1 MADLSMLTNQ
11 PLVSP
16 LPQGEAI
23 EPEVIEETQ
32 EQPPSSRKA
41 RRDAQSDLQREQREA
56 EIAVQQAFTDQRLKE
71 VGYTVTLD
79 DIYNS
84 PTLQKL
90 GVQSG
95 DRYKDGE
102 LVRIFSKDEDEM
114 EIDRVISQ
122 EDIDGSPTLQN
133 TNAEVGD
140 LIIIKDGE
148 KQFLSRGK
156 ENQSRQA
163 IHEFIKNPN
172 YINNATSFM
181 EALAPIPEYAM
192 AYSAPV
198 GYTGGSPEDLI
209 TVEDKYGEDI
219 SKLPFNERRL
229 AVKRRKERMVQRLS
243 GPMFNYDPES
253 TGAMVGAISKAV
265 IDPINLIPAAS
276 TVKGGIMLGTAIAGF
291 GSVADDFVASES
303 GEVDLT
309 KAGLSAAA
317 GGVLSGVF
325 VKGAKVLVDRGAKK
339 TVRNAQIIV
348 DRGIREGKN
357 PFNPNAILEEA
368 GVDLNKLGAAQQRL
382 NVKLEVSPQKIA
394 DKQLE
399 ETIVNDSAVGRFTN
413 SKVDK
418 ILGVLSTRI
427 KAISE
432 PVFGRLRKFELDTN
446 LRTQQ
451 VMQDASGFVK
461 GLSKLPE
468 ATKTSV
474 ARLLYNE
481 DFDAARELMGRGLA
495 DEFDMSV
502 LPMLSTLGDD
512 LLESGHSFQKID
524 NYFPRLV
531 KDLKGLQ
538 DSLGVEQKGLIG
550 RAQRQYAAHKKISV
564 AKITDAE
571 NAEIIDKLVRGYS
584 FAPKDGK
591 PAFARNRK
599 LTLSDDQ
606 MQYYGSP
613 EESLSIYLR
622 RAVNDLEKRKFLGKY
637 KTNNS
642 ETGLVD
648 MDNSIGNYVAAETKA
663 GRIRQEDEVELI
675 EMLKSRFIGGEQ
687 SPNAVFATIRDLGY
701 MGTIANPISAL
712 TQLGDLGTSGA
723 LHGFR
728 NTIGSLFGSKNWTLV
743 DLAVNEVS
751 KELSQ
756 AGARGTAK
764 VLDNLMGKAGFKY
777 MDRLGKETIINAAYK
792 NASKLAK
799 TAKGREELLKKF
811 GKTYGDETKA
821 LLKDLEEGNRSGTV
835 RQFLF
840 NELSD
845 AQPISLSEFP
855 QAYLDS
861 PNGRILYM
869 LKSFTLKQIDIVRR
883 NVVQEY
889 AKGNKKEA
897 IKNATLLAGYLSVA
911 NTGTQITK
919 DLVLGREVKAE
930 DIPDRAM
937 WSLLGVYGMNQ
948 YTVDKYWSNGDWKG
962 AVFNQIAPAT
972 PIIDSALTLGGEL
985 LEDDPDITKAVRGVP
1000 LVGNVVYNWFLGGA
1014 ENYNERREAKRS
1026 E

>member
-16 LPQGEAI
+16 LPQGEAV

-41 RRDAQSDLQREQREA
+41 RRESQSDRQREQREA
-56 EIAVQQAFTDQRLKE
+56 EIAVQQAFTDQRLEE
-71 VGYTVTLD
+71 VGYTITLD
-79 DIYNS
+79 DIYSS

-156 ENQSRQA
+156 SNQTRQA

-229 AVKRRKERMVQRLS
+229 AVKRRKERMVQMLS
-243 GPMFNYDPES
+243 GPMFSYDPES

-265 IDPINLIPAAS
+265 IDPINLSPAGR
-276 TVKGGIMLGTAIAGF
+276 TVKGGIALGTAIAGF
-291 GSVADDFVASES
+291 GSMADDFVYSEE

-309 KAGLSAAA
+309 KAGVSAVA
-317 GGVLSGVF
+317 GGVLSGAF

-357 PFNPNAILEEA
+357 PFNPKAILEEA

-418 ILGVLSTRI
+418 ILGTLSTRI

-468 ATKTSV
+468 ATKTTV

-512 LLESGHSFQKID
+512 LLEAGHSFQKIE

-550 RAQRQYAAHKKISV
+550 KAQRQYAAHKKISV

-606 MQYYGSP
+606 MQYYASP

-648 MDNSIGNYVAAETKA
+648 MDNSIGKYVAAENKA

-687 SPNAVFATIRDLGY
+687 SPNSMNATIRDLGY
-701 MGTIANPISAL
+701 MGTIANPISAI
-712 TQLGDLGTSGA
+712 TQLGDVGTSGA
-723 LHGFR
+723 LNGFR
-728 NTIGSLFGSKNWTLV
+728 NTISGMFKSKDWKLI
-743 DLAVNEVS
+743 DLGIDEVS
-751 KELSQ
+751 KELSE
-756 AGARGTAK
+756 ASARGTAK
-764 VLDNLMGKAGFKY
+764 ALNKMMGRV
-777 MDRLGKETIINAAYK
+777 RL
-792 NASKLAK
+792 
-799 TAKGREELLKKF
+799 
-811 GKTYGDETKA
+811 
-821 LLKDLEEGNRSGTV
+821 
-835 RQFLF
+835 
-840 NELSD
+840 
-845 AQPISLSEFP
+845 
-855 QAYLDS
+855 
-861 PNGRILYM
+861 
-869 LKSFTLKQIDIVRR
+869 
-883 NVVQEY
+883 
-889 AKGNKKEA
+889 
-897 IKNATLLAGYLSVA
+897 
-911 NTGTQITK
+911 
-919 DLVLGREVKAE
+919 
-930 DIPDRAM
+930 
-937 WSLLGVYGMNQ
+937 
-948 YTVDKYWSNGDWKG
+948 
-962 AVFNQIAPAT
+962 
-972 PIIDSALTLGGEL
+972 
-985 LEDDPDITKAVRGVP
+985 
-1000 LVGNVVYNWFLGGA
+1000 
-1014 ENYNERREAKRS
+1014 
-1026 E
+1026 

>member
-16 LPQGEAI
+16 LPQGEAV

-41 RRDAQSDLQREQREA
+41 RRESQSDRQREQREA
-56 EIAVQQAFTDQRLKE
+56 EIAVQQAFTDQRLEE
-71 VGYTVTLD
+71 VGYTITLD
-79 DIYNS
+79 DIYSS

-156 ENQSRQA
+156 SNQTRQA

-229 AVKRRKERMVQRLS
+229 AVKRRKERMVQMLS
-243 GPMFNYDPES
+243 GPMFSYDPES

-265 IDPINLIPAAS
+265 IDPINLSPAGR
-276 TVKGGIMLGTAIAGF
+276 TVKGGIALGTAIAGF
-291 GSVADDFVASES
+291 GSMADDFVYSEE

-309 KAGLSAAA
+309 KAGVSAVA
-317 GGVLSGVF
+317 GGVLSGAF

-357 PFNPNAILEEA
+357 PFNPKAILEEA

-418 ILGVLSTRI
+418 ILGTLSTRI

-468 ATKTSV
+468 ATKTTV

-512 LLESGHSFQKID
+512 LLEAGHSFQKIE

-550 RAQRQYAAHKKISV
+550 KAQRQYAAHKKISV

-606 MQYYGSP
+606 MQYYASP

-648 MDNSIGNYVAAETKA
+648 MDNSIGKYVAAENKA

-687 SPNAVFATIRDLGY
+687 SPNSMNATIRDLGY
-701 MGTIANPISAL
+701 MGTIANPISAI
-712 TQLGDLGTSGA
+712 TQLGDVGTSGA
-723 LHGFR
+723 LNGFR
-728 NTIGSLFGSKNWTLV
+728 NTISAMFKSKEWKLI
-743 DLAVNEVS
+743 DLGIDEVS
-751 KELSQ
+751 KELSE
-756 AGARGTAK
+756 ASARVTAK
-764 VLDNLMGKAGFKY
+764 ALNKMMDVSGFKA
-777 MDRLGKETIINAAYK
+777 MDRWGKETLINAAYK

-799 TAKGREELLKKF
+799 TTKGREKLLKKF
-811 GKTYGDETKA
+811 GNTYGDETKA

-855 QAYLDS
+855 QGYLDN
-861 PNGRILYM
+861 PNHRILYM

-911 NTGTQITK
+911 NTGTQMAK
-919 DLVLGREVKAE
+919 DLILGREVKAE

-972 PIIDSALTLGGEL
+972 PIIDSALTLGGEIF
-985 LEDDPDITKAVRGVP
+985 EDDPDVAKAVRGIPV
-1000 LVGNVVYNWFLGGA
+1000 VGNVVYNWFLGGA
-1014 ENYNERREAKRS
+1014 ENYNERQDRR
-1026 E
+1026 

>member
-16 LPQGEAI
+16 LPQGEAV

-41 RRDAQSDLQREQREA
+41 RRESQSDRQREQREA
-56 EIAVQQAFTDQRLKE
+56 EIAVQQAFTDQRLEE
-71 VGYTVTLD
+71 VGYTITLD
-79 DIYNS
+79 DIYSS

-156 ENQSRQA
+156 SNQTRQA

-229 AVKRRKERMVQRLS
+229 AVKRRKERMVQMLS

-265 IDPINLIPAAS
+265 IDPINLSPAGR
-276 TVKGGIMLGTAIAGF
+276 TVKGGIALGTAIAGF
-291 GSVADDFVASES
+291 GSMADDFVYSEE

-309 KAGLSAAA
+309 KAGVSAVA
-317 GGVLSGVF
+317 GGVLSGAF

-357 PFNPNAILEEA
+357 PFNPKAILEEA

-418 ILGVLSTRI
+418 ILGTLSTRI

-468 ATKTSV
+468 ATKTTV

-512 LLESGHSFQKID
+512 LLEAGHSFQKIE

-550 RAQRQYAAHKKISV
+550 KAQRQYAAHKKISV

-606 MQYYGSP
+606 MQYYASP

-648 MDNSIGNYVAAETKA
+648 MDNSIGKYVAAENKA

-687 SPNAVFATIRDLGY
+687 SPNSMNATIRDLGY
-701 MGTIANPISAL
+701 MGTIANPISAI
-712 TQLGDLGTSGA
+712 TQLGDVGTSGA
-723 LHGFR
+723 LNGFR
-728 NTIGSLFGSKNWTLV
+728 NTISGMFKSKDWKLI
-743 DLAVNEVS
+743 DLGIDEVS
-751 KELSQ
+751 KELSE
-756 AGARGTAK
+756 ASARGTAK
-764 VLDNLMGKAGFKY
+764 ALNKMMDVSGFKA
-777 MDRLGKETIINAAYK
+777 MDRWGKETLINAAYK

-799 TAKGREELLKKF
+799 TTKGREKLLKKF
-811 GKTYGDETKA
+811 GNTYGDETKA

-855 QAYLDS
+855 QGYLDN
-861 PNGRILYM
+861 PNHRILYM

-911 NTGTQITK
+911 NTGTQVTK
-919 DLVLGREVKAE
+919 DLILGREVKAE

-972 PIIDSALTLGGEL
+972 PIIDSALTLGGEIF
-985 LEDDPDITKAVRGVP
+985 EDDPDVAKAVRGIPV
-1000 LVGNVVYNWFLGGA
+1000 VGNVVYNWFLGGA
-1014 ENYNERREAKRS
+1014 ENYNERQDRR
-1026 E
+1026 